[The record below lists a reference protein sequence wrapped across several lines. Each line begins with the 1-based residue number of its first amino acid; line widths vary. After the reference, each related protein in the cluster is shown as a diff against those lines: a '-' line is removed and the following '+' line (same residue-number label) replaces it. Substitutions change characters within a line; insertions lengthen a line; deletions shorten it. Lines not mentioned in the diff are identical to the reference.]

1 MLKIFLIKTLC
12 QGIAYLSEQW
22 SEECSEGGQGAEQV
36 AGEAALVRV
45 AEELGVEI
53 LVALQREVPALR
65 DLVKCLVQHLTGQSC
80 QQNCKQCLTM
90 FGSPHRWLFAMCSD
104 NLWPSIP

>member
-1 MLKIFLIKTLC
+1 M
-12 QGIAYLSEQW
+12 
-22 SEECSEGGQGAEQV
+22 ECSEGGQGAEQV

-65 DLVKCLVQHLTGQSC
+65 DLVKCLVQHLIGQS
-80 QQNCKQCLTM
+80 
-90 FGSPHRWLFAMCSD
+90 
-104 NLWPSIP
+104 

>member
-1 MLKIFLIKTLC
+1 MC

-36 AGEAALVRV
+36 AGEAALVGV
-45 AEELGVEI
+45 AEELGVEV

-65 DLVKCLVQHLTGQSC
+65 DLVKCLVQHLNKCEET
-80 QQNCKQCLTM
+80 CKQCLTM
-90 FGSPHRWLFAMCSD
+90 FGSPNCQSLA
-104 NLWPSIP
+104 

>member
-1 MLKIFLIKTLC
+1 M
-12 QGIAYLSEQW
+12 
-22 SEECSEGGQGAEQV
+22 ECSEGGQGAEQV

-53 LVALQREVPALR
+53 LVALQREVAALR

-80 QQNCKQCLTM
+80 EQNCKKCLTM
-90 FGSPHRWLFAMCSD
+90 FGSPHRWLFAMCND